1 MQNSND
7 IDKLI
12 AESQSRF
19 GKKTFYIFGT
29 IIFFITAIIF
39 SYFYFNSD
47 SDAEIISYELHNM
60 TTGSIANTLI
70 ASGSTQI
77 DKKISL
83 SFGTSGNLS
92 KIFVEEGESVIAG
105 QILAELDPVDLENA
119 LERQEIAL
127 KNLLELGHTKTHVQL
142 KNRSNGN
149 F

>member
-19 GKKTFYIFGT
+19 GKKTFYIFAT
-29 IIFFITAIIF
+29 IILFVTAIIF

-47 SDAEIISYELHNM
+47 SDSEIISYELHNM

-119 LERQEIAL
+119 LERQEITL
-127 KNLLELGHTKTHVQL
+127 KKLLEFPTEED
-142 KNRSNGN
+142 
-149 F
+149 

>member
-19 GKKTFYIFGT
+19 GKKTFIFFGT
-29 IIFFITAIIF
+29 IILFITAIIF

-47 SDAEIISYELHNM
+47 GDSEIISYELHNI

-77 DKKISL
+77 EKKISL

-92 KIFVEEGESVIAG
+92 KIFVEEGDSVTAG

-119 LERQEIAL
+119 LKETRNYSKKII
-127 KNLLELGHTKTHVQL
+127 
-142 KNRSNGN
+142 RISN
-149 F
+149 